1 MRNITAAIAAATA
14 TAIVVSGSFAIAAIP
29 DTATKVI
36 TGCYSK
42 TSGALVII
50 DKQGGRTCTTSQIE
64 LSWVQQG
71 APGTPGAAGI
81 AGAPGAVGPAGPTGA
96 TGATGPAGADGAT
109 GPAGPAGASGPK
121 DCRIDQSIGCKLGGA
136 DYSYAN
142 LEGVD
147 FTDMNLE
154 GRNFFGANLRNAN
167 FSGARL
173 QNANMNNA
181 DLTGANFCG
190 SIRSFGGSG
199 DLLNHL
205 GAIGFSGC

>member
-14 TAIVVSGSFAIAAIP
+14 TAIVVSGSFAIASIP
-29 DTATKVI
+29 NSATNVI

-42 TSGALVII
+42 TSGTLVII
-50 DKQGGRTCTTSQIE
+50 DKQAGKACKTSQIE
-64 LSWVQQG
+64 LSWAQQG
-71 APGTPGAAGI
+71 APGVAGAT
-81 AGAPGAVGPAGPTGA
+81 GAPGAPGA
-96 TGATGPAGADGAT
+96 A
-109 GPAGPAGASGPK
+109 GPAGPAGAAAPGPT
-121 DCRIDQSIGCKLGGA
+121 DCRIDQSIGCQLRGA

-147 FTDMNLE
+147 FTGMDLR

-190 SIRSFGGSG
+190 SFYIGGSG
-199 DLLNHL
+199 HFALNVI
-205 GAIGFSGC
+205 GAIGFYGC